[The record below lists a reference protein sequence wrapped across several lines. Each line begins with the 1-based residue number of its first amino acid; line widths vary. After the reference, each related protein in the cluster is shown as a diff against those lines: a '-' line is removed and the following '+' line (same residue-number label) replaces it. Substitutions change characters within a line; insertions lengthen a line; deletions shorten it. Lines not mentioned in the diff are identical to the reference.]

1 MDRTLVL
8 KNIIYITHA
17 EKKPSGGAKII
28 YRHSAKVN
36 SIKNF
41 SSQVLHIKKK
51 KISKIKLSLSKRFNF
66 SNYKVIS
73 GWQLKDITPV
83 KNFKYT
89 WFNNK
94 VLIKENFNFNKNT
107 DFVVIPEIFAHLAN
121 DLLIKKNIEYSI
133 FVQNGYVLKS
143 SSNDGQIIKAYK
155 NSKFIM
161 SYSKNIT
168 DCIKLKFPMLK
179 KKIVKISCSIPI
191 KTKSQKKIDL
201 ITYMSR
207 KLPNHSNLVIDFL
220 KNYLPKKWKI
230 KNIDNL
236 DEFSTYK
243 YLNKSKI
250 FLSFSSFEGL
260 GLPPAEAALAGNYV
274 IGYTGEGGKEYWSK
288 PIFKKINNGDIITF
302 VKEILKKINCYK
314 RFPYNKNS
322 LLIDKFSEKNE
333 LKNIKKF
340 LKLIK

>member
-1 MDRTLVL
+1 MDRTLMF

-28 YRHSAKVN
+28 YRHSEKIN

-51 KISKIKLSLSKRFNF
+51 KISKIKLSLNKRFNF
-66 SNYKVIS
+66 LNYKMFS

-83 KNFKYT
+83 KDFKYT
-89 WFNNK
+89 WFDSK
-94 VLIKENFNFNKNT
+94 VLIKENFNFNKKS
-107 DFVVIPEIFAHLAN
+107 DFVVIPEIFAHLAD
-121 DLLIKKNIEYSI
+121 DLLIKKNIDYSI

-143 SSNDGQIIKAYK
+143 SSNDELIIKAYK
-155 NSKFIM
+155 NSKFIL

-191 KTKSQKKIDL
+191 MTKGQKKIDL

-207 KLPNHSNLVIDFL
+207 KLPNHSNLVVDFL
-220 KNYLPKKWKI
+220 KNHLPKKWKI

-236 DEFSTYK
+236 NEFTTYK

-250 FLSFSSFEGL
+250 FLSFSSLEGL

-302 VKEILKKINCYK
+302 VKETLKKINCYK
-314 RFPYNKNS
+314 KFPYNKNS